1 MMRGTM
7 RFRALP
13 LVTAIVALAAL
24 GGCGGS
30 STTHAMSTDGPL
42 AGGSYGSIS
51 AGSVC
56 APASV
61 GQPRTFGTERFANDG
76 STTVVLD
83 RVALVRPH
91 NERLVGS
98 YAIPGNSLVGTAPW
112 PPAGPGI
119 PPSWRHHDSVHGFRL
134 APRMMVVIALGVA
147 APSTGRASSRGMVL
161 YYHDSSGRY
170 VLRNGLGMTIAVG
183 KSC

>member
-1 MMRGTM
+1 MRRTM
-7 RFRALP
+7 HIRVLP
-13 LVTAIVALAAL
+13 LVTATAALAAL

-30 STTHAMSTDGPL
+30 GARHAASTGPL

-61 GQPRTFGTERFANDG
+61 GQPRTFGTERFADDG
-76 STTVVLD
+76 SITVVLD
-83 RVALVRPH
+83 SVALWRPH

-98 YAIPGNSLVGTAPW
+98 YAIPGDSLVGTAPW

-119 PPSWRHHDSVHGFRL
+119 PPSWKHHEQVHGFRL
-134 APRMMVVIALGVA
+134 APGKMVVIALGVA
-147 APSTGRASSRGMVL
+147 APLAGRASSRGMVL
-161 YYHDSSGRY
+161 DYHDSSSRY
-170 VLRNGLGMTIAVG
+170 VLRNGLGMTIAVD

>member
-1 MMRGTM
+1 M

-13 LVTAIVALAAL
+13 LVTAVAALATMA
-24 GGCGGS
+24 GCSGS
-30 STTHAMSTDGPL
+30 GTSHAVSTHGPL

-83 RVALVRPH
+83 SVALERPR

-98 YAIPGNSLVGTAPW
+98 YAIPGDSLVGTAPW
-112 PPAGPGI
+112 PPVGPGI
-119 PPSWRHHDSVHGFRL
+119 PHSWRYREVVRGFRL
-134 APRMMVVIALGVA
+134 APGKMLVIALGVA
-147 APSTGRASSRGMVL
+147 APSAGPATSRGIVL
-161 YYHDSSGRY
+161 DYHDSSGWY